1 MQRNKQRTA
10 KRGRRGFTLIEMLVV
25 VLVIAILMAVAMPLY
40 LGAVTDAGRKACRAN
55 MQTIAS
61 AEQAF
66 RLRSSSFSYTTDL
79 NQLNASMGSTA
90 TPVCPYNGSYS
101 VEISDGTALSDS
113 GRTVPAGSLIIR
125 CSHPAHGSFAPG
137 VDSE

>member
-1 MQRNKQRTA
+1 VQRNKQRTA
-10 KRGRRGFTLIEMLVV
+10 KRVQCGFTLIEMLVV

-61 AEQAF
+61 AEQAH

-79 NQLNASMGSTA
+79 DQLNASMGSTI
-90 TPVCPYNGSYS
+90 TPVCPYNGTYS
-101 VEISDGTALSDS
+101 VEISDGSLQADN
-113 GRTVPAGSLIIR
+113 GQVVPAGSLVIR

-137 VDSE
+137 IDGE